1 MKYVE
6 IIADAGSGKTLLALA
21 EKVHAVDVRFGPTG
35 EDGMRTTRLLVGAD
49 HLQETLDTL
58 QNVLGAQPTAKVLV
72 LTVESAWPQADEKSL
87 EKERAAPASR
97 EKLYEGVRKDA
108 DCNRNYLILVALST
122 VVATIG
128 LIEDS
133 VAVVIG
139 AMVIAPLL
147 APNLALSLG
156 ISLGDPKLMRKAT
169 FALFAGVLLSGILAT
184 AMGAWWPIDAYG
196 DEIMARTDAGLSAA
210 TLALASGAAAA
221 LSMTTGLSSVLVGVM
236 VAVALLPPV
245 AALGIMIGR
254 GEPEL
259 AMGAGLLL
267 AVNIVCVNLAG
278 NLVFFLKNI
287 RPRSRDEKDRAKW
300 ATLICLSG
308 WIFALLLL
316 LGAILFR
323 RRLLGE

>member
-1 MKYVE
+1 MKYIE
-6 IIADAGSGKTLLALA
+6 IIANASSAKTLTAIA
-21 EKVHAVDVRFGPTG
+21 GKVRAKDVRMGSTDA
-35 EDGMRTTRLLVGAD
+35 DGMQTTRFLVSND
-49 HLQETLDTL
+49 RLQDTLDAL
-58 QNVLGAQPTAKVLV
+58 QNVLGAQAAAKVLV
-72 LTVESAWPQADEKSL
+72 LAVESTWPEADEETRK
-87 EKERAAPASR
+87 KEHAASASR
-97 EKLYEGVRKDA
+97 EHLFAEVSKNTS
-108 DCNRNYLILVALST
+108 CNRNYLILVALST

-128 LIEDS
+128 LIENN

-156 ISLGDPKLMRKAT
+156 ISLGDPRLMRKAT
-169 FALFAGVLLSGILAT
+169 FALLVGVALSGVLAT
-184 AMGAWWPIDAYG
+184 AMGAWWPIESYS
-196 DEIMARTDAGLSAA
+196 DEIMVRTDAGISSA

-245 AALGIMIGR
+245 ATLGIMLGR
-254 GEPEL
+254 GEPDL

-278 NLVFFLKNI
+278 NLVFFLKNV
-287 RPRSRDEKDRAKW
+287 RPRSRDKQDRAKW
-300 ATLICLSG
+300 ATFICLSG

-316 LGAILFR
+316 LAAILFR
-323 RRLLGE
+323 RTLLA